1 MSRMEPEDGPEAKR
15 KKSYSRREILEKLEE
30 CKNDVKRA
38 VNEIEIKVEKLEQV
52 SKNLATKVYKL
63 KKAPQLKKFRHNSE
77 FPFLEE

>member
-1 MSRMEPEDGPEAKR
+1 M
-15 KKSYSRREILEKLEE
+15 
-30 CKNDVKRA
+30 KRA

-63 KKAPQLKKFRHNSE
+63 KKAAQLRKFRHNSE